1 MELSKGDVLV
11 NKLAAATTAT
21 LLLATSLAAGEA
33 TTYGKPLTVK
43 ETTRVSD
50 ILAHPEQYQ
59 GKRVKV
65 EGAVVEVCKMR
76 GCWIQI
82 AGDKDFESIRFK
94 VDDGVITFPLAARG
108 KTALV
113 EGVVSVTTLSVE
125 EQKKQGEHMAQE
137 QGTAFDP
144 ASVKGPKTVV
154 MLKGEGAEIR

>member
-1 MELSKGDVLV
+1 MKNVATAA
-11 NKLAAATTAT
+11 LAA
-21 LLLATSLAAGEA
+21 LLLATPLLAGEA

-43 ETTRVSD
+43 EVTKVSD

-94 VDDGVITFPLAARG
+94 VDDGVITFPLSARG

-113 EGVVSVTTLSVE
+113 EGVVSVTNLSVE

-137 QGTAFDP
+137 QGTTFDP